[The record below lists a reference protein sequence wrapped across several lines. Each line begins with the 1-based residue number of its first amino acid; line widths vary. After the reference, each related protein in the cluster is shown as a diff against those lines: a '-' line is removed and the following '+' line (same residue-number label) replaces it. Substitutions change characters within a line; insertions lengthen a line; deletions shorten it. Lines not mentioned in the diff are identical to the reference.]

1 MSFIPLLGSL
11 GTMYKEKKLN
21 EKNARTLPRNLQ
33 SKWLSSAMNEQ
44 RLDEWAKVDTKA
56 HYDNI
61 SDHQK

>member
-44 RLDEWAKVDTKA
+44 RLDE
-56 HYDNI
+56 
-61 SDHQK
+61 